1 MRIRVKFVLIVLPLV
16 IAPLLLFGLT
26 ASLAARNGITRVATG
41 FLKFKTE
48 ELKNYAATQWN
59 LLVENG
65 LSEQADYV
73 AVSKSAVAS
82 FARSLIRSD
91 TELILAVEAGKT
103 IALRTGE
110 LELSDPELVRLFEL
124 ADAGGEG
131 WQQITLGGVPR
142 VAETALF
149 RPFDWYFLV
158 TESQESFYQAVSQ
171 IFRQSG
177 LILAFTL
184 VAALILLM
192 VFTRYLTR
200 PIRNVVG
207 AMKEIIISNDLSKRV
222 DLTYDD
228 ETGELGHTFN
238 LMTGEL
244 ERAYNTIKS
253 YAFKAAVAQRQEQKI
268 RNIFQKYVPADVI
281 DQYFTHPESMLVG
294 ESRVLAVLFS
304 DIRGF
309 TGIAESMQPAE
320 IVESLNAYFSL
331 MVEIIYKHEGIVD
344 KYIGDAI
351 MAFYGAPVKHENDA
365 LAAVYSGFEMLDTL
379 RDFNRRQAS
388 LERPVFR
395 IGIGLNYGLMT
406 VGNIGS
412 DRKMDYTVMGDMVN
426 LASRLEGLTKIYD
439 VPFIISESVRRK
451 VGDALP
457 CRLIDTVAVRG
468 KKAGVR
474 IYHPRQKLSGAEIK
488 GWKIHH
494 AGIKLY
500 YRREF
505 AQAARYFRYAEKYL
519 PEDPILRIFLARCS
533 RFAKSPPPPDWQGVE
548 IISEK

>member
-222 DLTYDD
+222 ELTYDD

-365 LAAVYSGFEMLDTL
+365 LAAVYSGFEMLDAL
-379 RDFNRRQAS
+379 KDFNRRQAS

>member
-222 DLTYDD
+222 ELMYDD

-281 DQYFTHPESMLVG
+281 DQYFTHPESMLKG
-294 ESRVLAVLFS
+294 ENRVLAVLFS

>member
-222 DLTYDD
+222 ELTYDD

-281 DQYFTHPESMLVG
+281 DQYFTHPESMLKG
-294 ESRVLAVLFS
+294 ENRVLAVLFS